1 MRCYW
6 WKREILT
13 YQAVRDLLRNAG
25 FTTWVTYYERYLEAI
40 YVRGERLI
48 HNIDRGLRFLVR
60 PYGVGVS
67 VSYT

>member
-1 MRCYW
+1 LRCYQ

-25 FTTWVTYYERYLEAI
+25 FPTWVTYHERYLEAI

-48 HNIDRGLRFLVR
+48 HNI
-60 PYGVGVS
+60 
-67 VSYT
+67 